1 MGKLSIETLVIGIL
15 HKNTTNFYRGFHI
28 TFDERVPKFVR
39 NFRSWWR
46 TWQLDYV
53 VANQVGNFAAK
64 FEITTRT
71 SQPQFG
77 TKFAEAWG
85 IIINPFTRQR
95 KALPN
100 NVREKI
106 EDDYWHKKSNRKRA
120 ETRQTVSSIVDN
132 FVRKGHVEA
141 GKGGNKIRY
150 ARTDD
155 VINY

>member
-1 MGKLSIETLVIGIL
+1 MVEIANKNAANKAKIL
-15 HKNTTNFYRGFHI
+15 ENSNLFRGFSWVLFWMIFLGYRGFHI

-85 IIINPFTRQR
+85 IIMNPFTRQR

-106 EDDYWHKKSNRKRA
+106 EDDYWHKIKGQQKSEKSWN
-120 ETRQTVSSIVDN
+120 S
-132 FVRKGHVEA
+132 
-141 GKGGNKIRY
+141 
-150 ARTDD
+150 TDRF
-155 VINY
+155 